1 MPVSEKSYVFSVGTG
16 KGGCTLFALLRK
28 GDCPLCHAG
37 KGDSPRFQTAGN
49 GCSPLFLGT
58 LNKYEKSG
66 RSRGP
71 WGRGALVALAAMLA
85 LAAASCTDLQL
96 RQYRDD
102 RCIADYRYALGE
114 SYITVGDQKLC
125 YQEAG
130 AGETVLILPGLGTSI
145 DYWQF
150 VIPALASHYRV
161 VAVDLPGFGKS
172 DKPDASYELSWITD
186 QVVAFMDAKGIG
198 RASIIG
204 GSMGGHVA
212 LMLALNHP
220 ERVSKLVL
228 MGSVGNWEP
237 PGLLLDAAIKTL
249 WNDGLATEFL
259 RQHWPELYAK
269 MFKTKTPMTEGIFR
283 YDMALRADGPKYY
296 PYGRAAS
303 RAFRSILESTC
314 RDRLGEIVC
323 PVLLVWGEE
332 DTIHSAA
339 DVALHFREHLADSR
353 LVVVPDAAH
362 EVMVDQPAAFND
374 LATAFLG
381 SGTAAIHDRLPRAVA
396 LKATESK

>member
-1 MPVSEKSYVFSVGTG
+1 MPASETY
-16 KGGCTLFALLRK
+16 
-28 GDCPLCHAG
+28 
-37 KGDSPRFQTAGN
+37 
-49 GCSPLFLGT
+49 
-58 LNKYEKSG
+58 G
-66 RSRGP
+66 RSRGA
-71 WGRGALVALAAMLA
+71 WRRMALVALAAMLA

-102 RCIADYRYALGE
+102 RCLANYHYALGE
-114 SYITVGDQKLC
+114 NYATVGGLTFC

-145 DYWQF
+145 DYWRF
-150 VIPALASHYRV
+150 VIPALASHYHV

-186 QVVAFMDAKGIG
+186 EVVAFMNVKGIG

-204 GSMGGHVA
+204 GSMGGHLA
-212 LMLALNHP
+212 LLLALNHP

-237 PGLLLDAAIKTL
+237 PGLLLDVAIKTL
-249 WNDGLATEFL
+249 WNDSLATSFL
-259 RQHWPELYAK
+259 RERWPELYTK
-269 MFKTKTPMTEGIFR
+269 MFKTRTPMTEGIFR

-303 RAFRSILESTC
+303 RAFRSILKSSC
-314 RDRLGEIVC
+314 RDRLGEIAA

-339 DVALHFREHLADSR
+339 DVALHFREHLPDSR

-362 EVMVDQPAAFND
+362 EVMVDQPQVFNE
-374 LATAFLG
+374 LVLAFLK
-381 SGTAAIHDRLPRAVA
+381 SGTAAVHDRLPRSVA
-396 LKATESK
+396 PKAAQVK

>member
-1 MPVSEKSYVFSVGTG
+1 MP
-16 KGGCTLFALLRK
+16 GGDENRC
-28 GDCPLCHAG
+28 
-37 KGDSPRFQTAGN
+37 
-49 GCSPLFLGT
+49 
-58 LNKYEKSG
+58 
-66 RSRGP
+66 
-71 WGRGALVALAAMLA
+71 GRGAARRTVLVTLAAMLA

-102 RCIADYRYALGE
+102 RCLAGYHYALGE
-114 SYITVGDQKLC
+114 NYITVSGLKFC

-150 VIPALASHYRV
+150 VIPALASQYHV

-172 DKPDASYELSWITD
+172 DKPDASYELSWIAD
-186 QVVAFMDAKGIG
+186 QVVAFMDAKRIG

-204 GSMGGHVA
+204 GSMGGHLA
-212 LMLALNHP
+212 LLLALNHP

-249 WNDGLATEFL
+249 WNDGLATDFL
-259 RQHWPELYAK
+259 RQQWPELYAK
-269 MFKTKTPMTEGIFR
+269 MFKTKTPMTEEIFR
-283 YDMALRADGPKYY
+283 YDMALRADGLKYY

-303 RAFRSILESTC
+303 RAFRSILKSSC
-314 RDRLGEIVC
+314 RDRLGEIAS

-339 DVALHFREHLADSR
+339 DVALHFREHLPDSR

-362 EVMVDQPAAFND
+362 EVMVDQPGAFND
-374 LATAFLG
+374 LVPAFPEVRDGGRPRPPAALG
-381 SGTAAIHDRLPRAVA
+381 RPEGDGEQVG
-396 LKATESK
+396 

>member
-1 MPVSEKSYVFSVGTG
+1 MA
-16 KGGCTLFALLRK
+16 GGEEDR
-28 GDCPLCHAG
+28 
-37 KGDSPRFQTAGN
+37 
-49 GCSPLFLGT
+49 
-58 LNKYEKSG
+58 
-66 RSRGP
+66 RSRGALS
-71 WGRGALVALAAMLA
+71 RTALVALAAMLA

-96 RQYRDD
+96 RQYRND
-102 RCIADYRYALGE
+102 RCLANYHYALGE
-114 SYITVGDQKLC
+114 NYITVSGLKLC

-150 VIPALASHYRV
+150 VIPALASHYHV

-172 DKPDASYELSWITD
+172 DKPDASYELSWIAD
-186 QVVAFMDAKGIG
+186 EIVAFMDGKGIG

-204 GSMGGHVA
+204 GSMGGHLA
-212 LMLALNHP
+212 LLLALNHP

-237 PGLLLDAAIKTL
+237 PGLLLDVAIKTL
-249 WNDGLATEFL
+249 WNDGLATDFL
-259 RQHWPELYAK
+259 RQQWPELYAK
-269 MFKTKTPMTEGIFR
+269 MFRTRTPMTEGIFH

-303 RAFRSILESTC
+303 RAFRSILKSSC
-314 RDRLGEIVC
+314 RDRLGEIAS

-339 DVALHFREHLADSR
+339 DVALHFREHLPDSR

-362 EVMVDQPAAFND
+362 EVMVDQPEVFSH
-374 LATAFLG
+374 LALAFLR
-381 SGTAAIHDRLPRAVA
+381 SGTAAVHDRLPRSVA
-396 LKATESK
+396 LKAAQAK